1 MVKVEASLYQY
12 KMIATLESTYHFR
25 VPVFFQR
32 NVKTKIMNKFKLNTS
47 CFVLK
52 ILLIDD
58 RKENV
63 RWNNIYATELEVNLH
78 RESAYWSKCLST
90 NLGSKLK
97 PVINRCCIFNSV
109 RHLWQQGK
117 LRKVKY
123 WRILV
128 VLRGNLF
135 DPPIMI
141 CIKVM
146 IPSGLA
152 VDLLYVFP
160 FKIYWKRR
168 IFPPFLLK
176 QCDPP
181 PAKVLEPT
189 PPPPLRDK

>member
-32 NVKTKIMNKFKLNTS
+32 NVKTKIMNKFKFNTF
-47 CFVLK
+47 CFVPR
-52 ILLIDD
+52 ILLVDD

-90 NLGSKLK
+90 NL
-97 PVINRCCIFNSV
+97 
-109 RHLWQQGK
+109 
-117 LRKVKY
+117 
-123 WRILV
+123 
-128 VLRGNLF
+128 
-135 DPPIMI
+135 
-141 CIKVM
+141 
-146 IPSGLA
+146 A
-152 VDLLYVFP
+152 VDLLYIFP

-168 IFPPFLLK
+168 IFPPFPLK

-181 PAKVLEPT
+181 RAKVLEPT
-189 PPPPLRDK
+189 PPPPPCAINNASRRFFFSLTQRNQATVRCSSSSFIVNTVCLWW